1 MVADYGAT
9 IATQNCHPHE
19 ERKVGMMPEL
29 GMPYHGNDPVNN
41 PTHYNSNPSG
51 IEAIQ
56 FIEHMTANLAN
67 ASKYIYRAGKKDDI
81 VQDLYKAIWY
91 TFREIRR
98 IIFFEKQGN
107 LLNKSNLTEEAFK
120 QDMAIVKRIIDRWS
134 GVDNRS

>member
-1 MVADYGAT
+1 MTADYGAT
-9 IATQNCHPHE
+9 IATQNCHLHE

-29 GMPYHGNDPVNN
+29 GMPYHGHDPVNN
-41 PTHYNSNPSG
+41 PCHYQNPSG

-56 FIEHMTANLAN
+56 FTEHMGFNLGN
-67 ASKYIYRAGKKDDI
+67 AAKYIYRAGKKDNVI
-81 VQDLYKAIWY
+81 QDLNKAVWY
-91 TFREIRR
+91 TLREIRR

-120 QDMAIVKRIIDRWS
+120 QDMLIVKSIIEKWT